1 MISSLSNYMIFWMMV
16 CSVHPVAAGL
26 LRAGVGRS
34 STRDLTSTF
43 ECNPGQTVEEAL
55 FVMNVTVTG
64 VTSASQDEALESMI
78 EGIGDFL
85 NGAYA
90 SYIFGSGS
98 SLDMDV
104 QAPCDETVSTRRR
117 LAGTFFFPIGGSCR
131 YCYPGELDCCQF

>member
-1 MISSLSNYMIFWMMV
+1 MISSLSYYLIFWMMV
-16 CSVHPVAAGL
+16 CSVHQAAAGL
-26 LRAGVGRS
+26 RGGVGS

-64 VTSASQDEALESMI
+64 MTSDSQEETLESMI

-85 NGAYA
+85 NGRYA

-98 SLDMDV
+98 LLDMEV
-104 QAPCDETVSTRRR
+104 QTPCDEAVSTRRR
-117 LAGTFFFPIGGSCR
+117 LAGNFFFPIGGSCR
-131 YCYPGELDCCQF
+131 YCLPGELDC